1 MKKIHYILFLFAS
14 VLLMLSTL
22 CCKKDYTKDSPFENV
37 VYIDAAQ
44 VKELSQFTF
53 NNVTETGSRS
63 LSAVMAYPNAGDVEV
78 KIEVAPSLVSLYNAR
93 LGGDYSL
100 LDPKH
105 YSLAES
111 SLHIPAG
118 KSRSRSTSL
127 DFTALTELE
136 LDKGYLLPVTITAV
150 SGGVGILEGS
160 RTVCYVVRRSSAIT
174 SAVSLK
180 NNYFEVRGFDGPD
193 EKAGT
198 PGSPTAGVVND
209 MKQLTYEA
217 IVRVNDFGDD
227 KKDISTIMGIEQYCL
242 FRFGDANFPQQQ
254 LQFAVHEIK
263 FPAADKSKLLQAGEW
278 YHLAI
283 THDTETRTAAIYVD
297 GQLYSS
303 IDNYGKAEDIN
314 LGKQVYGK
322 DFMFKIGHSY
332 GEPDDMSR
340 MLDGEICEVRIWR
353 TVRTQE
359 EIYRNMYDVDPTT
372 PGLCAYWKFNEGAG
386 ATVKDWTGNGNDA
399 TAHYPD
405 KVVWPS
411 GIEVPVKNK
420 D

>member
-1 MKKIHYILFLFAS
+1 MRTKHIFPLLAAVVSLF
-14 VLLMLSTL
+14 MLDA
-22 CCKKDYTKDSPFENV
+22 CRKDYTKDSPFENV

-78 KIEVAPSLVSLYNAR
+78 KIEVAPSLVSTYSAR
-93 LGGDYSL
+93 LGGGFAA

-105 YSLAES
+105 YNLSET

-118 KSRSRSTSL
+118 QSQSKSTKVNFVDL
-127 DFTALTELE
+127 KELE

-150 SGGVGILEGS
+150 SGGLAILEGS

-242 FRFGDANFPQQQ
+242 SVSVMQISLSSNSSSQSTKSSSRQRTRASFFRQANGTISP
-254 LQFAVHEIK
+254 
-263 FPAADKSKLLQAGEW
+263 S
-278 YHLAI
+278 
-283 THDTETRTAAIYVD
+283 
-297 GQLYSS
+297 
-303 IDNYGKAEDIN
+303 
-314 LGKQVYGK
+314 
-322 DFMFKIGHSY
+322 
-332 GEPDDMSR
+332 
-340 MLDGEICEVRIWR
+340 
-353 TVRTQE
+353 
-359 EIYRNMYDVDPTT
+359 PTT
-372 PGLCAYWKFNEGAG
+372 PRPARQPSTSTASSIPPSTTTARQRTSTSASRSMARILCSKSAIPTVNRTICPVCS
-386 ATVKDWTGNGNDA
+386 TVKSARCASGGQSAPKRKSTAICTTSIRPPRASAPTGSSTRAPAPQSKTGPA
-399 TAHYPD
+399 TATTPL
-405 KVVWPS
+405 PTT
-411 GIEVPVKNK
+411 PTR
-420 D
+420 

>member
-1 MKKIHYILFLFAS
+1 MKAKHIFSLFAAVAS
-14 VLLMLSTL
+14 LFMLDA
-22 CCKKDYTKDSPFENV
+22 CRKDYTKDSPFENV

-78 KIEVAPSLVSLYNAR
+78 KIEVEPSLVSTYSAR
-93 LGGDYSL
+93 LGGGFAV

-105 YSLAES
+105 YSLSET

-118 KSRSRSTSL
+118 QSQSKSTKVNFVDL
-127 DFTALTELE
+127 KELE

-209 MKQLTYEA
+209 MNQLTYEA

-411 GIEVPVKNK
+411 GIEVPIKNK